1 MFLWT
6 DAYAQA
12 AGAAKPADPTMA
24 ILLQLLQFV
33 PIFLIL
39 YFLLIRPQ
47 QKKQKDM
54 QKMLQNLKKGDRVLT
69 SGGLYGSVVGVED
82 AKVVLRVSEDLK
94 LEFAK
99 SAVVQVLVEE
109 KK

>member
-12 AGAAKPADPTMA
+12 AGAANPPNPTVA
-24 ILLQLLQFV
+24 ILLQLLQFL

-47 QKKQKDM
+47 QKKQKEM
-54 QKMLQNLKKGDRVLT
+54 QTMLANLKKGDRVLT
-69 SGGLYGSVVGVED
+69 SGGLYGSVVGVDE
-82 AKVVLRVSEDLK
+82 AKVVLRVTDDLK

-99 SAVVQVLVEE
+99 SAVIQVLVEE
-109 KK
+109 KR